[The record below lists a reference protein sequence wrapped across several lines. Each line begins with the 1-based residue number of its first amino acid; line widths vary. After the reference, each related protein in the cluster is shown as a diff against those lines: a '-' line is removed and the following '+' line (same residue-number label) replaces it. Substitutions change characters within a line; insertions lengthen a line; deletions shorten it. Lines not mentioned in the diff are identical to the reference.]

1 MRFLVIKSKAK
12 SIDATALVRP
22 RMLLPLSPGCDS
34 FESLHFANFD
44 SHKSSAGEN
53 GVLESD
59 VEAVR
64 NEGKNGVWIEAN
76 DGKNAAH
83 VADCISD
90 WCFEVNFDVN

>member
-1 MRFLVIKSKAK
+1 
-12 SIDATALVRP
+12 
-22 RMLLPLSPGCDS
+22 MLPPLSPGCDS
-34 FESLHFANFD
+34 FASLHFANFD

-53 GVLESD
+53 GVSGSD

-64 NEGKNGVWIEAN
+64 NEGKNDVWIEAN

-90 WCFEVNFDVN
+90 WYFEVNFDVN